1 MFGRVSWLVGW
12 LAGRLA
18 GWLAGWLLNSSRIL
32 QAKTAVCGRKGLLAS
47 RSLVGRLA
55 GWPGSRLAGW
65 PAVRLEGWMAGRPQ
79 NAYRWRFLN
88 KNLRFMQ
95 VLSWFFNAIR
105 GWGFSE
111 AKNMRKIAIKCNKLI
126 KSGQRSAF

>member
-18 GWLAGWLLNSSRIL
+18 GWLAGWLLNSPRIL
-32 QAKTAVCGRKGLLAS
+32 QAKTTVCGPKGLLAS
-47 RSLVGRLA
+47 SPLVGRLA

-79 NAYRWRFLN
+79 NAYRWRFFN
-88 KNLRFMQ
+88 KSMRFMQ
-95 VLSWFFNAIR
+95 VLSTFLMPYGAWDFR
-105 GWGFSE
+105 RV
-111 AKNMRKIAIKCNKLI
+111 KTCVKLQENI
-126 KSGQRSAF
+126 IF